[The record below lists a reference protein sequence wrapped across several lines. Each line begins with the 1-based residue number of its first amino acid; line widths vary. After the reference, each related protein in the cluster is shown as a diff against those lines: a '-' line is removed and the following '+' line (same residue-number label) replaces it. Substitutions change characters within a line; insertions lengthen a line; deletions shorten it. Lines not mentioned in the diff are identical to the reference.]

1 LKKENLRKRVAL
13 LVAAVML
20 LATAVIMYPFFLNG
34 KVRETISQETANTG
48 GWQLQTNLQTLLNG
62 RSISD
67 MTFIDSV
74 TGFAVTNA
82 LNSTDTGYIFK
93 TTNSGYNW
101 FVSYRTTEQWAN
113 IFNKIKFINDSIG
126 YVCGGNGMAIFCK
139 TTDKGD
145 SWIKTNYAF
154 TTSFLGMSCL
164 NKDTIYLCDDN
175 GLTGGV
181 FRTTNGGLNWT
192 LITYD
197 NPRDIYMI
205 NGKVGFNTNGNLWK
219 TSNGGYNWS
228 LIDNLGYKDIYFF
241 DSLTGYRITGNLT
254 NIQKTTNG
262 GINWISQYIPIVPGV
277 ITLKHH
283 YGFFVLNE
291 NIIWMIGTYVHY
303 PNYPLGY
310 RDRGILYKTT
320 NGGVNWGYQIPDTHI
335 INIYN
340 YNHINFYNENNGWAY
355 SETGKGIHT
364 ITGGDSTLYVGIKNE
379 DETLQVNYSLEQN
392 YPNPFNSSMV
402 IRYTVKKN
410 GSITLKIYDIAGKEI
425 TTLINDYQKSGE
437 YKIKFEGNN
446 LPSGIYFYTLFINGI
461 RADTKKAILIK

>member
-1 LKKENLRKRVAL
+1 MEKVNLRKRVVL
-13 LVAAVML
+13 LVAVVMM

-34 KVRETISQETANTG
+34 KVRETINQETAG

-62 RSISD
+62 RVIRD

-139 TTDKGD
+139 TTDKGN
-145 SWIKTNYAF
+145 SWIKTSYAF
-154 TTSFLGMSCL
+154 TTSFLSMSCL

-192 LITYD
+192 RFG
-197 NPRDIYMI
+197 NVRPQNIYMI
-205 NGKVGFNTNGNLWK
+205 NGRVGFYTNVNLWK
-219 TSNGGYNWS
+219 TTNGGYNWTV
-228 LIDNLGYKDIYFF
+228 IDNLGYRDIHFF
-241 DSLTGYRITGNLT
+241 DTLTGYRITGNLT

-262 GINWISQYIPIVPGV
+262 GINWISQYIPDVPGGYTTKDFLQLCCINRELIWIV
-277 ITLKHH
+277 GPIIE
-283 YGFFVLNE
+283 YGPS
-291 NIIWMIGTYVHY
+291 TYRY
-303 PNYPLGY
+303 
-310 RDRGILYKTT
+310 RGILYKTT
-320 NGGVNWGYQIPDTHI
+320 NGGDNWGYQIPDTHI
-335 INIYN
+335 VNVYN
-340 YNHINFYNENNGWAY
+340 YYMIIFYNNNIGWAY
-355 SETGKGIHT
+355 NPYGNGKGIHT
-364 ITGGDSTLYVGIKNE
+364 ITGGDSTLYVGINNE
-379 DETLQVNYSLEQN
+379 HATLPVNYSLEQN
-392 YPNPFNSSMV
+392 YPNPFNSSTV
-402 IRYTVKKN
+402 ISYTVKK
-410 GSITLKIYDIAGKEI
+410 SINVSLKVYDIEGKEI
-425 TTLINDYQKSGE
+425 TTLINEYQKSGE

-446 LPSGIYFYTLFINGI
+446 LPTGIYFYSLFINGI
-461 RADTKKAILIK
+461 KADTKKAILIK

>member
-1 LKKENLRKRVAL
+1 M

-192 LITYD
+192 RFG
-197 NPRDIYMI
+197 NVRPQNIYMI
-205 NGKVGFNTNGNLWK
+205 NGRVGFYTNGNLWK
-219 TSNGGYNWS
+219 TTNGGFNWS
-228 LIDNLGYKDIYFF
+228 LIDNLGFKDIHFF
-241 DSLTGYRITGNLT
+241 DTLEGYRITGNT
-254 NIQKTTNG
+254 ETIQKTTNG
-262 GINWISQYIPIVPGV
+262 GLNWNSQYVPKVPGV
-277 ITLKHH
+277 ITLK
-283 YGFFVLNE
+283 YFFELSVINRDSMWLA
-291 NIIWMIGTYVHY
+291 GTYVYY
-303 PNYPLGY
+303 PNYPSGY

-335 INIYN
+335 VNIYN
-340 YNHINFYNENNGWAY
+340 YYMIKFINNRIGWAY
-355 SETGKGIHT
+355 SPSGKGINT
-364 ITGGDSTLYVGIKNE
+364 ITGGDSTIYVGINNYN
-379 DETLQVNYSLEQN
+379 ETLPEDFTLEQN
-392 YPNPFNSSMV
+392 YPNPFNSSTV

-410 GSITLKIYDIAGKEI
+410 ESITLKVYDIAGKEI
-425 TTLINDYQKSGE
+425 TMLINDYQKPGE